1 MDTGQALAGWL
12 INEAFSKIKL
22 MTLAVIKTGGKQ
34 YLVSEGD
41 TLDVERIEGA
51 KTPLNFPDVLLV
63 DDGRVTKVGTPTVE
77 KAVVEAE
84 VVAETRDPKVI
95 VFKMKR
101 RKRYRRTQGHR
112 QNKLRIKIT
121 KITAG

>member
-1 MDTGQALAGWL
+1 
-12 INEAFSKIKL
+12 

-34 YLVSEGD
+34 YLVTEGD
-41 TLDVERIEGA
+41 TLDIETIEGA
-51 KTPLNFPDVLLV
+51 KTPLKLEEVLLV
-63 DDGRVTKVGTPTVE
+63 DDGKTTQIGTPFIE
-77 KAVVEAE
+77 KASVEAE
-84 VVAETRDPKVI
+84 VVTELRDKKVI

-121 KITAG
+121 KITA

>member
-1 MDTGQALAGWL
+1 MA
-12 INEAFSKIKL
+12 
-22 MTLAVIKTGGKQ
+22 LAVIKTGGKQ

-41 TLDVERIEGA
+41 QLDIERIEGA
-51 KTPLNFPDVLLV
+51 KTPLKFDDVLLV
-63 DDGRVTKVGTPTVE
+63 DDGKTTQVGMPVLE
-77 KAVVEAE
+77 KATVEAE

-101 RKRYRRTQGHR
+101 RKRYRKTQGHR

-121 KITAG
+121 KITA

>member
-1 MDTGQALAGWL
+1 MA
-12 INEAFSKIKL
+12 
-22 MTLAVIKTGGKQ
+22 LAVIKTGGKQ

-41 TLDVERIEGA
+41 VLEVERIEGA
-51 KTPLNFPDVLLV
+51 KTPLVFEDVLLV
-63 DDGRVTKVGTPTVE
+63 DDGKTTKVGAPVIE
-77 KAVVEAE
+77 KATVEAE
-84 VVAETRDPKVI
+84 VVAEIREPKVI

-121 KITAG
+121 KITA